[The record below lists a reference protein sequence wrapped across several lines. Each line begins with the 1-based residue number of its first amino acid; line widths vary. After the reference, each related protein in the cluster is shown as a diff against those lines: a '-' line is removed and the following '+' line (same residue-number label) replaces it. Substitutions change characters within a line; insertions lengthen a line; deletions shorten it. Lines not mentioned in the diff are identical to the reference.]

1 MQFAHSEHALEVFT
15 LSNGAYRDAF
25 KYDLDA
31 AQLAQLSKFGQNVYQ
46 LKTDTTDDVE
56 LYSASAYADCHKFY
70 EICPMGS
77 FGSEMGSSVM
87 GKYGEWQ
94 SVGGTWGHMYGN
106 AGDLNNAK
114 TTVAQFI
121 EGVYNHYSTTNWT
134 PSYTAWINT
143 QNK

>member
-1 MQFAHSEHALEVFT
+1 MYCINQ
-15 LSNGAYRDAF
+15 YRDAF
-25 KYDLDA
+25 KYDLSDS
-31 AQLAQLSKFGQNVYQ
+31 QLSQLTKFGQNVYK

-56 LYSASAYADCHKFY
+56 IYAASAYADCHEFY
-70 EICPMGS
+70 NSSPMGG

-94 SVGGTWGHMYGN
+94 SVGGTWAHMYNN
-106 AGDLNNAK
+106 AGDLNNAY
-114 TTVAQFI
+114 TTVAQFM

-134 PSYTAWINT
+134 PSYNSWVST